1 MIPRRVTDKW
11 IDDSKYSAKHNKQPW
26 AILETSYLSDGLYHG
41 YNCFVPV
48 VRQRNIIEQNERC
61 TNASCSHPANRSAHN
76 QLVHILCN
84 RTDQRARLENGNVP
98 YEDPLG
104 GENA

>member
-1 MIPRRVTDKW
+1 V
-11 IDDSKYSAKHNKQPW
+11 
-26 AILETSYLSDGLYHG
+26 YHG
-41 YNCFVPV
+41 YNCFVPA
-48 VRQRNIIEQNERC
+48 VRQRNIIEQNERR

-104 GENA
+104 GENAQNLAIKQVEDGLGEDEGGHNLLAMAHYLPILFM